1 MLNLNSEK
9 QYFKDPFPIA
19 IFKDF
24 FDKDFFLEL
33 EKKFP
38 HQSLFL
44 ENNVN
49 RMHGDT
55 TYGDSLYKK
64 LLYESPAY
72 KKLHEWVYSENFVKF
87 FLDLFKNE
95 LKFQNDLIEDIS
107 EFKIKSTPTE
117 VGNIFNLESFEID
130 DNKYLYPRL
139 DIGFGKK
146 GYGIKTGGRGPHI
159 DNPQRLI
166 SVLIY
171 LGGYNSMTGGEHRV
185 YSLISQKLNL
195 EKVFPTEKNLLI
207 ASLQNNVAFHDVNPI
222 IEIDGQRNAF
232 YLAIS
237 ASRRIWSKSPRT
249 KINAKYN
256 KLRVEPSLY
265 EKSISSVKNIIKACI
280 KD

>member
-1 MLNLNSEK
+1 MLNLNSK
-9 QYFKDPFPIA
+9 KTYFNKPFPICV
-19 IFKDF
+19 FNDF
-24 FDKDFFLEL
+24 FDKQFFLEL
-33 EKKFP
+33 ENKFP

-55 TYGDSLYKK
+55 TYGDSLYTT
-64 LLYESPAY
+64 LLDESPAY
-72 KKLHEWVYSENFVKF
+72 KKLHEWVYSENFVNF

-95 LKFQNDLIEDIS
+95 LESQNDLIEDIS
-107 EFKIKSTPTE
+107 EFKIKSSPTE
-117 VGNIFNLESFEID
+117 VGNIFNLESFQID
-130 DNKYLYPRL
+130 NNKYLYPRL

-171 LGGYNSMTGGEHRV
+171 LGGYNSMIGGEHRV
-185 YSLISQKLNL
+185 YSLLNKKLNL

-207 ASLQNNVAFHDVNPI
+207 ASLQNNLAFHDVNPI

-237 ASRRIWSKSPRT
+237 ASKRIWSKSPRT
-249 KINAKYN
+249 KINIKYN
-256 KLRVEPSLY
+256 KLRVEPSLC
-265 EKSISSVKNIIKACI
+265 EKSISYVKNTIKTFI